1 MVEISEQRLNKI
13 EEKLDNL
20 TDIVGKMA
28 VQSQQIE
35 SLQENMGGLWK
46 RMDKMYDN
54 CAVIQ
59 QWQASCPR
67 GEIKTIWSVVLS
79 VAGTL
84 GALFLYHVMGV
95 KP

>member
-1 MVEISEQRLNKI
+1 MVEISEQRLIKI

-20 TDIVGKMA
+20 TTIVSKMA

-35 SLQENMGGLWK
+35 SLQEGMGRLWK

-67 GEIKTIWSVVLS
+67 AEIKTIWTVILAVS
-79 VAGTL
+79 GTL
-84 GALFLYHVMGV
+84 GLLFLYHVMGV

>member
-28 VQSQQIE
+28 VQSQQIAT
-35 SLQENMGGLWK
+35 LQEGANDLWK

-54 CAVIQ
+54 CAILQ

-67 GEIKTIWSVVLS
+67 SEIKTIWTVVLS